1 MARRHRLFGALGFT
15 TLAAVVAAGAV
26 AFADVPD
33 GGTVHAC
40 YDKDSGRVRIVDN
53 TGCGDSE
60 RKISWSARGPEGPR
74 GEAGPAGARGERG
87 LAGPAGPA
95 GPKGERG
102 ATGPAG
108 PVGAQGDV
116 GPAGPP

>member
-53 TGCGDSE
+53 SGCGDSE

-74 GEAGPAGARGERG
+74 GEAGPAGAGGGRGRP
-87 LAGPAGPA
+87 GPARPA
-95 GPKGERG
+95 GRRG
-102 ATGPAG
+102 ARGPG
-108 PVGAQGDV
+108 G
-116 GPAGPP
+116 